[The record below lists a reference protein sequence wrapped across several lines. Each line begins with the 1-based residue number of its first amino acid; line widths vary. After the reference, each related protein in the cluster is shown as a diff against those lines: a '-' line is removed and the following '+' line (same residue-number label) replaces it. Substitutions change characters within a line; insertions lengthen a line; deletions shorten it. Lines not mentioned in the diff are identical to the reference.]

1 MKRFLLPFVSLISVF
16 APLGSLLRSSAF
28 FAVLAVSLCSA
39 VIPAFGQTPSL
50 VSYQGRVAVGTVNF
64 EGTGNFRF
72 ALVSANGSNVY
83 WSNSPDVSPANG
95 IPDAAVNLTVTKGL
109 YSVLLGDTSINNMAA
124 IPTTAWNHAEVRLR
138 VWFNDGVNGNQLLTP
153 DQRIAPAGYFADGSV
168 DSPALA
174 TGAITTTKIANNA
187 VTAAQI
193 AGDAITSGQIA
204 PDAVTGPKIADG
216 AISTIKLNDGSV
228 TSVKIANNAVTTAQI
243 AADAVT
249 SAQIAT
255 SAVTGPKIADGAIN
269 TVKLN
274 DGSVTTIKISNGAV
288 GSQKIA
294 DGAVTLAKLG
304 SDVGLWGTSGVNVF
318 RNGGNVGIST
328 STPESLLHVGN
339 YAAVG
344 VDNFV
349 TISSS
354 SPNATNPAADRM
366 AGIKL
371 RNFSNDYGFTISS
384 LDGVNNAGLDIR
396 RHFSDPVGSSVMFL
410 NRNSGYVGIGTTAPA
425 SLLHVGNY
433 SSVGIDS
440 FLTISTSGVGDTSPA
455 ADRRSGIALK
465 NFSNG
470 YGFTISSLD
479 GVGRAGL
486 EFRRHFSDPGG
497 IPTMFLDRN
506 SGNVGIGT
514 TSPSAPL
521 QIIAGVG
528 SAPDT
533 NGLDVFNPSNTAGSN
548 AIISARVAGSSAGNP
563 VVSFNVVGESGWNGW
578 NIGLDNADANKFKI
592 ASTSV
597 FGGTPRMTITTD
609 GDVGIGTMT
618 PSEKLHV
625 TGNAY
630 LQVPASNSQIRAL
643 SIEVASFNTDANAQ
657 SSYFLRAH
665 DMGSGSTP
673 FIIQGDGRVGIG
685 TGQPGNKLEVV
696 GEANGIDQHDFGAY
710 PIFVQGGSH
719 GIAID
724 VVGGGENA
732 RPNHS
737 NNYLFFTSGG
747 YYWGSIQGQDSG
759 DLHNSFDY
767 IWYQSMSSLQIG
779 FSAAII
785 AAEIVQA
792 DLGEA
797 GVHGVEFAQILA
809 QWAQQTTAM
818 DNTAGVVFQSGS
830 ADYAEWLEM
839 KNPAEDIKAAEI
851 VGVSGGK
858 ISKETT
864 RAERCMVAS
873 TAPIVAG
880 NKQPEESESRFR
892 KVAFMGQ
899 VPVKVRGTVHVG
911 DYVVASGLNDGYGI
925 GIRPERM
932 DLQDYPK
939 IAGVAWSATT
949 DGSVEGL
956 VNVAV
961 GINTNDLTGKLIQ
974 QQKQI
979 DSIVSYL
986 KAKDPAFPG
995 MGKVAASDV
1004 KPAQE
1009 TPAPAVRARPAAAA
1023 QPDWAKLKQSIKDHP
1038 ELFAK
1043 ILDAAKKQLAAKG
1056 TDLSKNPRVAQALDV
1071 KYYTDWANGSE
1082 QTLKAPQMP
1091 AAAKA
1096 ATPVRTRK

>member
-1 MKRFLLPFVSLISVF
+1 MKRFPLPFVILISVF
-16 APLGSLLRSSAF
+16 ASLRSLLRSSTV
-28 FAVLAVSLCSA
+28 FAVLAVLLCPA
-39 VIPAFGQTPSL
+39 VIPASAQTPSL

-124 IPTTAWNHAEVRLR
+124 IPTNAWNHAEVRLR

-174 TGAITTTKIANNA
+174 TGAVTTTKLANNA

-193 AGDAITSGQIA
+193 AADAITSGQIESG
-204 PDAVTGPKIADG
+204 AVTGPKIADG

-228 TSVKIANNAVTTAQI
+228 TTVKLANNAVTTAQI

-249 SAQIAT
+249 SAQIAA
-255 SAVTGPKIADGAIN
+255 SAVTGPKIADGAVN
-269 TVKLN
+269 TVKLS
-274 DGSVTTIKISNGAV
+274 DGAVTTIKLSNGAV
-288 GSQKIA
+288 GTLKLA

-304 SDVGLWGTSGVNVF
+304 PDVGLWGTSGVNVF

-328 STPESLLHVGN
+328 STPESLLHVGS
-339 YAAVG
+339 YAAAG
-344 VDNFV
+344 LDNFV

-354 SPNATNPAADRM
+354 GPNATNPAADRL

-371 RNFSNDYGFTISS
+371 RNFSNDFGFTISSLDGVNNAGLDIRRHLSDPVGSSVMFLSRNSGNVGIGTSTPGSQLHVGNYSAAGVDNFITVSGSSPNATSPAADRLAGIKLRHFSNDYGFTISS

-410 NRNSGYVGIGTTAPA
+410 SRNSG
-425 SLLHVGNY
+425 
-433 SSVGIDS
+433 
-440 FLTISTSGVGDTSPA
+440 
-455 ADRRSGIALK
+455 K
-465 NFSNG
+465 
-470 YGFTISSLD
+470 
-479 GVGRAGL
+479 
-486 EFRRHFSDPGG
+486 
-497 IPTMFLDRN
+497 
-506 SGNVGIGT
+506 VGIGT

-521 QIIAGVG
+521 QIIAGAG

-533 NGLDVFNPSNTAGSN
+533 NGLDVFNPSNTAGST
-548 AIISARVAGSSAGNP
+548 AIISARVAGGAAGNP
-563 VVSFNVVGESGWNGW
+563 VVSFNVVGESGWV
-578 NIGLDNADANKFKI
+578 IGLDNADANKFKI
-592 ASTSV
+592 ASTSA
-597 FGGTPRMTITTD
+597 FGGTPRITITTE
-609 GDVGIGTMT
+609 GDIGIGTMS

-630 LQVPASNSQIRAL
+630 LQVPASNSHIRAL
-643 SIEVASFNTDANAQ
+643 SIDVASFGTTENAQ
-657 SSYFLRAH
+657 SSYFLRAQ
-665 DMGSGSTP
+665 DIGSGSTP
-673 FIIQGDGRVGIG
+673 FVVKGDGKVGIG
-685 TGQPGNKLEVV
+685 TASPAIKLEVK
-696 GEANGIDQHDFGAY
+696 GEATGFDQYNWNAY
-710 PIFVQGGSH
+710 PVGIWGSSH
-719 GIAID
+719 GIVID
-724 VVGGGENA
+724 VVGGGKDGQ
-732 RPNHS
+732 PNHS
-737 NNYLFFTSGG
+737 NNYLAFKSGD
-747 YYWGSIQGQDSG
+747 YFWGSIQGQDLG

-785 AAEIVQA
+785 AAEIVQV

-797 GVHGVEFAQILA
+797 AVHGVEFAQILA
-809 QWAQQTTAM
+809 QWAQQTIAM
-818 DNTAGVVFQSGS
+818 DSSIGVVFQSGS

-839 KNPAEDIKAAEI
+839 RNPAEDIKAAEI
-851 VGVSGGK
+851 IGVSGGK
-858 ISKETT
+858 ISKDTT
-864 RAERCMVAS
+864 GAERCMIAS
-873 TAPIVAG
+873 TAPIVVG
-880 NKQPEESESRFR
+880 NKQPKESEPRFR
-892 KVAFMGQ
+892 KVAFIGQ
-899 VPVKVRGTVHVG
+899 VPVKVRGTVKVG

-932 DLQDYPK
+932 ALQDYPK

-949 DGSVEGL
+949 EGSGEGL

-961 GINTNDLTGKLIQ
+961 GINTNDLTAKLIQ

-979 DSIVSYL
+979 DGIVSYL

-995 MGKVAASDV
+995 IENVAANSA
-1004 KPAQE
+1004 KPSQD
-1009 TPAPAVRARPAAAA
+1009 TTAPAVPPRPAAAA
-1023 QPDWAKLKQSIKDHP
+1023 QPDWVKLKQSIKDHP

-1043 ILDAAKKQLAAKG
+1043 MLDAAKKQLAAKG
-1056 TDLSKNPRVAQALDV
+1056 TDLSKNPRLAQALDV
-1071 KYYTDWANGSE
+1071 KYYNDWVNNPDE
-1082 QTLKAPQMP
+1082 VLKAPRMP
-1091 AAAKA
+1091 APAKA
-1096 ATPVRTRK
+1096 ATPVKTGK